1 MPDIGLFIRM
11 HIVHEASVADAF
23 NYDDGSL
30 VGTLDFINEPGRF
43 RLDLRVLFDDDLER
57 TVGLEF

>member
-1 MPDIGLFIRM
+1 M